1 MQRLRTRLFW
11 LLGCALLVSNPALAF
26 AAGQTVKTPSKQ
38 QAKPKAAPPDPETQA
53 IVDAAF
59 SVPPEFGADALIQL
73 AASPRAH
80 DPRLKSELL
89 EKAFDLA
96 AEAQEPVKLVAVT
109 RQVDSRSGSIGRAYS
124 MDLDELSLKA
134 RVIQAM
140 LILNPLKA
148 RALAERTQLPSL
160 EPLDCSSPL
169 VYDLHLFYVT
179 IAQVARQGFTPEE
192 KRKGAQ
198 LTFLMPYVTSFQSHA
213 QVAPAADMLQSAG
226 LSPLD
231 MEQLSNLF
239 AGALAQLGGDPR
251 SFAASVD
258 STRAIRN
265 LLGARGVMSSAI
277 LTALRGYLVSNYS
290 GERCGEIADP
300 VMPNA
305 VEFFNEHYAALLL
318 GFRLSS
324 IDQNEIANFR
334 TGPSALVI
342 PYWQSAEATQLLQEV
357 RRLKFR
363 EGDDILSV
371 SDRTTSEWTTSEVD
385 FLTHL
390 EAWEP
395 GSEPSEADFFDEK
408 SILYQG
414 LINLLPTESE
424 RSKVLARY
432 ANFLEQTSAQN
443 IDPIE
448 WFYPVHLLFV
458 RCGEAHDCPQ
468 VIDALVNSHNPTLN
482 LYGKLERD
490 ILPIRSGPAIVQ

>member
-11 LLGCALLVSNPALAF
+11 LLGCALLVSNPALAS

-59 SVPPEFGADALIQL
+59 SVPPEFGADVLIQL
-73 AASPRAH
+73 AASPRVR
-80 DPRLKSELL
+80 DPGLKSELL

-96 AEAQEPVKLVAVT
+96 GEVREPVKLNAVT
-109 RQVDSRSGSIGRAYS
+109 RQVDSRSGSLGRAYS
-124 MDLDELSLKA
+124 MELDQLSLKA

-148 RALAERTQLPSL
+148 RALAERIQLPKL
-160 EPLDCSSPL
+160 QPLDCSSPL
-169 VYDLHLFYVT
+169 VYDLHLFYAT
-179 IAQVARQGFTPEE
+179 IAQVARQSFTPEE

-198 LTFLMPYVTSFQSHA
+198 VTFLMPYVTSFQSHA
-213 QVAPAADMLQSAG
+213 QVAPVANMLQAPG
-226 LSPLD
+226 LSSMD

-251 SFAASVD
+251 SFAASAD

-265 LLGARGVMSSAI
+265 LLSARGVQVAAI

-305 VEFFNEHYAALLL
+305 VTFFNEHYATLLL
-318 GFRLSS
+318 GYQLSS

-334 TGPSALVI
+334 AGPSAAIV
-342 PYWQSAEATQLLQEV
+342 PYWQSGEAEQLLQEV
-357 RRLKFR
+357 RRLRF
-363 EGDDILSV
+363 GDGDRVLTV
-371 SDRTTSEWTTSEVD
+371 SDKTTSEWTTKEVD
-385 FLTHL
+385 FLSHL

-395 GSEPSEADFFDEK
+395 GSESSEADFFDEK

-414 LINLLPTESE
+414 LINLLPAESE

-468 VIDALVNSHNPTLN
+468 VIDALVNSRNPGLN
-482 LYGKLERD
+482 LYGKFERD
-490 ILPIRSGPAIVQ
+490 IQPENYRTPN